1 MMITTDIPSTTDLP
15 DTTRQSPG
23 QEYSRLRCRGDCA
36 STQTAAMVPLARR
49 LLSTVRGH
57 VQAHSKAHAT
67 SVSGLQRAGDER
79 PCCMAGYHFC
89 MTSLGVT
96 RARCRRRWCNAC
108 SALLEDMSKHTAKR
122 TRRRRAACSV
132 RQTSGRVVYRVVE
145 TFVCRVCRRRL
156 RALPLLL
163 ARQLLSTVRVHVQ
176 AHSKAHATAAGGL
189 QRAADERPCCM
200 AGYHFCMT
208 SLDVTRARC
217 RCRWCECCSA
227 LLVYMSKHTA
237 KRTRRRR
244 AACSV
249 RQTSGRV
256 VYRVIMTFV

>member
-1 MMITTDIPSTTDLP
+1 M
-15 DTTRQSPG
+15 
-23 QEYSRLRCRGDCA
+23 
-36 STQTAAMVPLARR
+36 AA
-49 LLSTVRGH
+49 G
-57 VQAHSKAHAT
+57 
-67 SVSGLQRAGDER
+67 GLQRAADER

-89 MTSLGVT
+89 MTSLDIT
-96 RARCRRRWCNAC
+96 RARCRCLWCECC

-122 TRRRRAACSV
+122 TRRRLTPCSV

-145 TFVCRVCRRRL
+145 TSVCRVCRRRL

-163 ARQLLSTVRVHVQ
+163 ARQLLSSVRGHVQ
-176 AHSKAHATAAGGL
+176 AHSKAHATAADTL

-227 LLVYMSKHTA
+227 VLEDMSKHTA
-237 KRTRRRR
+237 KRTRRQR

-256 VYRVIMTFV
+256 VYRVMMTFV